1 MIKKKSQVI
10 ISSNQQIKVLKLDK
24 IKENVRHIQN
34 NIYNITM
41 DNIKIIIDESEV
53 YPIQNLSKI
62 ISNELDTSIDIITLP
77 NGIQQIAMV
86 NEANRSHEKLVSS
99 KSKRK
104 SLSFETGW
112 DKVHKYKPMKKRK
125 VLPDESQTG
134 WKNLDL
140 SQWKVYPKIIYKW
153 GPIDHTW
160 SSFLEGV
167 LIKQKPNLPY
177 EIILCIFS
185 FIFRNKKTALV

>member
-1 MIKKKSQVI
+1 MIKKKAQVMI
-10 ISSNQQIKVLKLDK
+10 LSNHQIKVLKLSK
-24 IKENVRHIQN
+24 MKGNIRHIQN

-53 YPIQNLSKI
+53 YPIQNLLKTT
-62 ISNELDTSIDIITLP
+62 SNGLDTNINIITLSH
-77 NGIQQIAMV
+77 GIQHIAMV
-86 NEANRSHEKLVSS
+86 NETNRSHEELVSS

-125 VLPDESQTG
+125 VIPDESQTG

-140 SQWKVYPKIIYKW
+140 S
-153 GPIDHTW
+153 
-160 SSFLEGV
+160 E
-167 LIKQKPNLPY
+167 
-177 EIILCIFS
+177 
-185 FIFRNKKTALV
+185 